1 MANKPAKRNITNTMA
16 PVIKVDDGYQVL
28 YIGASKSVHHTC
40 PECGKITGK
49 GMIRQYKENM
59 YCSRRCVQSF
69 KHRLEPVA
77 I

>member
-1 MANKPAKRNITNTMA
+1 MAKKPAKRNITNTTV
-16 PVIKVDDGYQVL
+16 PVVKVDDGYQVL

-49 GMIRQYKENM
+49 GMIRQYKEDM

-69 KHRLEPVA
+69 KNRLEPVT

>member
-1 MANKPAKRNITNTMA
+1 MAKKPAKRNITNTTV
-16 PVIKVDDGYQVL
+16 PVVKVDDGYQVL

-49 GMIRQYKENM
+49 GMIRQYKEDM
-59 YCSRRCVQSF
+59 YCSRRCVQSL
-69 KHRLEPVA
+69 KNRLEPVT